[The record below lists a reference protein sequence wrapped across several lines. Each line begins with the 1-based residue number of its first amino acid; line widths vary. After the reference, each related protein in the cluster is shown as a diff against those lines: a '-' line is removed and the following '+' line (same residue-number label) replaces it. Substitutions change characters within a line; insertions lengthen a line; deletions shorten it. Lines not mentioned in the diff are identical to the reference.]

1 MKSSKIIFTIV
12 YSIFFVVVT
21 LLIGCSTDIDNE
33 DLLDGNKPAAKHI
46 VKVVARTPDNDNAD
60 TRVSFSAKNGGGYS
74 VLWDEDEKFLIGEFI
89 DDGLN
94 QETGSSDF
102 VKTADDGSSAA
113 FSFEMSMFSYDYD
126 ELDYYVAYP
135 YDNVSGF
142 FDYNDEKTV
151 IYTLPYNQ
159 KQSISG
165 LVDNSGVLMFGESKG
180 HSEQPETLDIHF
192 RHIASY
198 GRMTLTALKAEKGE
212 IVQSVSFETEEI
224 LAAGLVEYYW
234 EKGTLTAID
243 KHSKSITVNVS
254 SLGYAANEDIEVW
267 FSTLPTKELSEFTVR
282 VETDKKVYTREVQIP
297 TNRTGLKF
305 EVGVVSAFIVD
316 MLTASTTEK

>member
-1 MKSSKIIFTIV
+1 MKSTKIIFTIV

-21 LLIGCSTDIDNE
+21 LLCGCNAEIDNE
-33 DLLDGNKPAAKHI
+33 NPLDCNKPAAKHT

-74 VLWDEDEKFLIGEFI
+74 VLWDDYEEFLIGEFI
-89 DDGLN
+89 DDNSLN

-113 FSFEMSMFSYDYD
+113 FSFELRMFSYDY

-135 YDNVSGF
+135 YDSVSGF

-151 IYTLPYNQ
+151 TYILPYSQ
-159 KQSISG
+159 TQSISG

-198 GRMTLTALKAEKGE
+198 GRMTLTGLVAEEGE
-212 IVQSVSFETEEI
+212 KVKNVSFETEEI
-224 LAAGLVEYYW
+224 LAADLVEYYW
-234 EKGTLTAID
+234 EKGTLTAIA
-243 KHSKSITVNVS
+243 KPSKSITVNVW

-267 FSTLPTKELSEFTVR
+267 FSTLPTKELSKFTVR
-282 VETDKKVYTREVQIP
+282 VETDEKVYTREVQIP
-297 TNRTGLKF
+297 ADRTGLKF

-316 MLTASTTEK
+316 MSTASVKEK